1 MNRQIKLET
10 SVIINATSDRVWE
23 ALTNK
28 EIVAQYFWGTEVIST
43 WKKGDPIVYT
53 GKYEGVDYE
62 DKGIILEI
70 ETNKILKHTYWTSF
84 SEIPYDP
91 NISAIITYTIDNES
105 STSKLTVTQEG
116 FNNEEERDKSLKSWK
131 DILLNIKIIIETR

>member
-10 SVIINATSDRVWE
+10 AIDINATSDKIWE

-43 WKKGDPIVYT
+43 WKKGESIVYA

-84 SEIPYDP
+84 SDIPYDP
-91 NISAIITYTIDNES
+91 NTSAIIAYLIDSES

-116 FNNEEERDKSLKSWK
+116 FNNEEERDKSLNSWK
-131 DILLNIKIIIETR
+131 DILLNIKNIVETR